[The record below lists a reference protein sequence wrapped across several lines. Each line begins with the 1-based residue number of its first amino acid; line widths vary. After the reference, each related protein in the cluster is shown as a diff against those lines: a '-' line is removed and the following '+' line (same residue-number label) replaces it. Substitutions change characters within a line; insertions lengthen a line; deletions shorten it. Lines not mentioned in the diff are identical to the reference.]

1 MLILNADDVRTA
13 LPMRAVIEATKRAY
27 VAIHKGKAEVPLR
40 ARLPV
45 EKHDGVS
52 LIMPAYVETRWDEAM
67 AVKIVSVFP
76 RNRDKGMAIIQAGV
90 IAFDAKTGVPIAVM
104 EGGVLTAI
112 RTGAA
117 SGAATDLLARP
128 ESKSAAI
135 FGAGVQGRT
144 QLEAI
149 CTVRPIEQAWIY
161 DLDRSS
167 VDKFI
172 ADMAGKRPM
181 PHDLRA
187 AKSPEEAV
195 ANADII
201 CTATTATTP
210 VFPDEAVKPG
220 THING
225 VGAYT
230 LEMVEVPPETI
241 RRSSVYVDSVQ
252 AALEEAGDLV
262 AALNRNLVHEDEF
275 IELGAAVEDA
285 SLRRT
290 SDEEI
295 TFFKSV
301 GVAVQDAIAAQLA
314 LHNAEREGLGQEVA
328 W

>member
-1 MLILNADDVRTA
+1 MLILNASDVRKA
-13 LPMRAVIEATKRAY
+13 LPMKAAIEATKSAY
-27 VAIHKGKAEVPLR
+27 AALSKGKAEVPLR
-40 ARLPV
+40 GQLPV

-52 LIMPAYVETRWDEAM
+52 LIMPAYVETKGDEAM

-76 RNRDKGMAIIQAGV
+76 GNRERGMPIIHAAV
-90 IAFDAKTGVPIAVM
+90 IALDAETGAPIAIM

-128 ESKSAAI
+128 ESKIAAI

-161 DLDRSS
+161 DLEQSS
-167 VDKFI
+167 VEKFI
-172 ADMAGKRPM
+172 TDMAGKGAIP
-181 PHDLRA
+181 PDLRA
-187 AKSPEEAV
+187 AKTPQQAV
-195 ANADII
+195 ENADVI
-201 CTATTATTP
+201 CTATTARSP
-210 VFPDEAVKPG
+210 VFPDQAVKPG

-241 RRSSVYVDSVQ
+241 GRSSVYVDSVE
-252 AALEEAGDLV
+252 AVLEEAGDVV
-262 AALNRNLVHEDEF
+262 AALNENLVRQKDWV
-275 IELGAAVEDA
+275 ELGHVVEDR
-285 SLRRT
+285 SLGRS
-290 SDEEI
+290 SDDEI

-314 LHNAEREGLGQEVA
+314 LHNAEQEGFGQQVA